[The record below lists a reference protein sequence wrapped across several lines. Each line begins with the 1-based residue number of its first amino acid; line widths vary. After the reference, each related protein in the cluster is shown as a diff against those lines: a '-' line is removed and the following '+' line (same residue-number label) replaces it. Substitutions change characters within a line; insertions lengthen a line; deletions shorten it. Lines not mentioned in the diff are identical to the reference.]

1 MAADVSRV
9 AGDLERGLG
18 RAVGVAGTFGKIMGA
33 GILAGGVTAA
43 FGEVIKTGN
52 DFTNELNT
60 MQAVSSATAQ
70 QMAAVSERAKELGND
85 NQLSATSA
93 SDAAAAMTELA
104 KGGFTVEQSMEA
116 ARGTLQL
123 AAAAQ
128 IDAGTA
134 ATIQSQALQAF
145 GLDASYAA
153 TAADVLA
160 NAANASSAEITDI
173 AAGLQQSGAVANQFG
188 LTVEDTAAALGV
200 LSNAGISGS
209 DAGTLL
215 KSALLAV
222 TDQGKPAQAAIEELG
237 LTIYDAEGQF
247 VGMSSLFGQ
256 LDEAAASMTPEL
268 YQAAT
273 ATLFGS
279 DAMRLAGVAAEQ
291 GQAGYDAMHTAIER
305 QGAAAEVAAAKTQG
319 LPGAMAS
326 IENATETLTLGL
338 YGLIEGPLEGFA
350 TAAADKISAVTPGI
364 ISGLQDA
371 GGAAVEF
378 GQMLAPVAGFVGDAV
393 GAFLDLPAPVQA
405 VAGALA
411 ALQVT
416 GGADKIGSWFQDITE
431 NFQSFREEM
440 QGEIDMQAAL
450 GSIGENDPFTELTGG
465 ADELAGALEENAE
478 PLSEL
483 AAGLAT
489 LERRHPAIRQMADG
503 YRGVTTATQRFADRQ
518 RNLATTSGA
527 VTGALRNGAAQAA
540 RFGGV
545 VGGAAVAGANG
556 LVSATKGVV
565 GVLGGPW
572 MVGIMA
578 ATAIVG
584 QFSSENAK
592 ASQQA
597 QVLQDS
603 STNLAVAQ
611 RDVAKAFQESNGEIS
626 DTVMSAL
633 AVQIDTV
640 RGELGELAD
649 TAPGS
654 FGIFRAGYEDV
665 IGWFSGV
672 AQAGTEAYNK
682 QEETAESAARV
693 KQAFDDLGL
702 SNEELA
708 SKLTASNTEFAT
720 FEAVLRNSG
729 EGGAEAADKMRLLR
743 EEAQRAE
750 QTAKN
755 TTPGFFDMKAA
766 IATLGDEAASADD
779 RVSALKTALDVFLGN
794 EIPLSDAV
802 QAYNDT
808 IRQLGEEQPAG
819 VDPAGGVGDAL
830 VGENGA
836 VNTQLANGSAL
847 RDSLTEIRDRTI
859 EVTNATI
866 TASLAQGKSLPE
878 AQEAA
883 RAAIASN
890 ADALLGLGNNYQLTK
905 TQIEAMAAAEG
916 LLPEQIIM
924 LASLSGADDVTQQ
937 LTVISS
943 MLKGVGQ
950 PVDVPVDVLD
960 AEALQKIKDLG
971 GTVETDINGKPGI
984 VRITAPTDDALR
996 QLRDIDLAANNTARN
1011 RTVSIDVVLNNIEEV
1026 DRRLDAAVRSGVAVR
1041 GQTFATGGPI
1051 TGGVPG
1057 KDSVP
1062 ILAMPGE
1069 HMLTVDDVNRLGGQE
1084 GVYRFRDALARGEV
1098 RGYAGG
1104 GAIVDSLTAYV
1115 GQKFPALKMT
1125 SGYIG
1130 REGETGS
1137 YHSMGMAADFSN
1149 GFGNT
1154 DAQLGLATLM
1164 ASKFGS
1170 ELKELIYDDPRFGR
1184 EIKDGEFVDDSFY
1197 DGAGDHTNHVHIAT
1211 DHVLVDPGDEP
1222 ETEVAPLSERDAI
1235 ADAIIAEGR
1244 RRGITDNGIKAA
1256 VMTGLAESDLSLVEG
1271 GPDTSTGPFQ
1281 QQEWWGSYEE
1291 RMDPTIAAG
1300 KFYDRLVEFDYDSMD
1315 PADAAQR
1322 VQQSAFSDGSN
1333 YRERAGEA
1341 ESIIAALDSRDS
1353 STSLSTSS
1361 SSTKKVTWAEKD
1373 QIALDRAQVAVTQ
1386 AQEARDKIYANE
1398 KKSQAD
1404 REQADLK
1411 VKAAKQKVI
1420 DLQAKKDA
1428 AASGAVEGPAPQAP
1442 DLAKNFTDEEIS
1454 LMRAQ
1459 LAVDQANAKRNEV
1472 YADPEATEN
1481 DRTEADLALASA
1493 RNALKEEQEKEATGG
1508 SSTSSGGSGE
1518 GFSVKERLKDFGSQV
1533 SSILV
1538 DALFEQLP
1546 FGIGE
1551 SRWWDLKVPTFGA
1564 EAEAAKRKSS
1574 TGDKS
1579 RELVPVGASGWV
1591 ESLFGPA
1598 AGGLQNLVENGKYDP
1613 SLTAMGLT
1621 EDNPLVV
1628 TALGS
1633 RSLFTGNFDQNTR
1646 STFGVE
1652 EDHPAVTTFLENKSL
1667 AERPWE
1673 QKLADLLDSQR
1684 KTPMLLRDTGGR
1696 LPHGHAA
1703 LNLSGEDEWVTTAS
1717 QRDRQMREIAAVRAN
1732 NQAGGVATVDTS
1744 KMEARIDEMAKAA
1757 RQPTVVFQTDS
1768 VDQGIRAWRS
1778 EVNVRSL
1785 SFKKRS

>member
-1 MAADVSRV
+1 MAGGRIDIEVAADVSRV

-70 QMAAVSERAKELGND
+70 QMAAVSDRAKELGND

-256 LDEAAASMTPEL
+256 LDEAAANMTPEL

-350 TAAADKISAVTPGI
+350 TAAADKITAVTPGI

-371 GGAAVEF
+371 GGAVVEF

-527 VTGALRNGAAQAA
+527 VSGALRNGAAQAA

-556 LVSATKGVV
+556 LVSAAKGAI

-578 ATAIVG
+578 ATAIMG
-584 QFSSENAK
+584 QFSSENSK

-597 QVLQDS
+597 QILGDS
-603 STNLAVAQ
+603 STNLAIAQ

-626 DTVMSAL
+626 DSVMSAL
-633 AVQIDTV
+633 ALQMETV
-640 RGELGELAD
+640 RGELDGLAD

-654 FGIFRAGYEDV
+654 FDIFRAAGQD
-665 IGWFSGV
+665 IAGWFSGV
-672 AQAGTEAYNK
+672 AQAGTDAFNA

-693 KQAFDDLGL
+693 KGAFDSLGL

-708 SKLTASNTEFAT
+708 GKLTASNTEFAT

-729 EGGAEAADKMRLLR
+729 DGGEEAAAKMRELR

-750 QTAKN
+750 LTAKN
-755 TTPGFFDMKAA
+755 TTPGFFDLSTA
-766 IATLGDEAASADD
+766 IGVLADESASADD
-779 RVSALKTALDVFLGN
+779 RVSALKTALDVLSGK

-802 QAYNDT
+802 QAYNDA
-808 IRQLGEEQPAG
+808 IRQIGEEQPAA

-830 VGENGA
+830 VGDGGA

-859 EVTNATI
+859 DVTNATI

-1011 RTVSIDVVLNNIEEV
+1011 RTVSVDVVLNNIEEV

-1222 ETEVAPLSERDAI
+1222 EAEVAPLSERDAI

-1341 ESIIAALDSRDS
+1341 DAIIASLDGRGASLTY
-1353 STSLSTSS
+1353 STSTSS
-1361 SSTKKVTWAEKD
+1361 SSSSKKVTWAEKD
-1373 QIALDRAQVAVTQ
+1373 QIALDRAVVAVTQ
-1386 AQEARDKIYANE
+1386 AKEARDETYANE

-1411 VKAAKQKVI
+1411 VKAAEQKVV

-1428 AASGAVEGPAPQAP
+1428 AASGAKEGPAPQAP
-1442 DLAKNFTDEEIS
+1442 ELARTFSDTE
-1454 LMRAQ
+1454 RAE
-1459 LAVDQANAKRNEV
+1459 LEARMAVDDANTRRNEV
-1472 YADPEATEN
+1472 YADPDSTPNDKLRADMALDEARQKAAN
-1481 DRTEADLALASA
+1481 PD
-1493 RNALKEEQEKEATGG
+1493 
-1508 SSTSSGGSGE
+1508 STSTSTSKSGE
-1518 GFSVKERLKDFGSQV
+1518 AFSIKDRLKDFGSQ
-1533 SSILV
+1533 LV
-1538 DALFEQLP
+1538 AIGIDSLFEQMP
-1546 FGIGE
+1546 FGIGD
-1551 SRWWDLKVPTFGA
+1551 SRLWDLKIPTFG
-1564 EAEAAKRKSS
+1564 
-1574 TGDKS
+1574 D
-1579 RELVPVGASGWV
+1579 VY
-1591 ESLFGPA
+1591 GP
-1598 AGGLQNLVENGKYDP
+1598 
-1613 SLTAMGLT
+1613 T
-1621 EDNPLVV
+1621 NPDV
-1628 TALGS
+1628 S
-1633 RSLFTGNFDQNTR
+1633 
-1646 STFGVE
+1646 
-1652 EDHPAVTTFLENKSL
+1652 
-1667 AERPWE
+1667 
-1673 QKLADLLDSQR
+1673 DSQLSGEKPFDSSKPGLAPPPMEWTAQLR
-1684 KTPMLLRDTGGR
+1684 KDWQGQTADFINSLRKNALLRDTGGR
-1696 LPHGHAA
+1696 LPHGAMA
-1703 LNLSGEDEWVTTAS
+1703 LNLSGEDEWVSTGA
-1717 QRDRQMREIAAVRAN
+1717 QRDQQIREIAAVRTAN
-1732 NQAGGVATVDTS
+1732 AAAAGTASLDLTGFQG
-1744 KMEARIDEMAKAA
+1744 KIDELVSAA
-1757 RQPTVVFQTDS
+1757 RQPAVTFQTDS